1 MSAKDVVKES
11 LDAWN
16 SRNFDRMR
24 DLMHPGYTYTG
35 GDGREQ
41 KGPEAGLA
49 VARMF
54 ANAFPDGRI
63 DVVNI
68 KESGDTVLVEFVGR
82 GTHEGDLMG
91 IAATGRSVSIPVC
104 EVLEVRDGKIYRER
118 EYIDVAHML
127 TQLGVTRIPLAT
139 PA

>member
-54 ANAFPDGRI
+54 ATAFPDGRI

-68 KESGDTVLVEFVGR
+68 KESGDTVLVEFIGR
-82 GTHEGDLMG
+82 GTHKGDMMG
-91 IAATGRSVSIPVC
+91 IAPTGRSVTIPVC
-104 EVLEVRDGKIYRER
+104 DVLEVRDGKIYRER
-118 EYIDVAHML
+118 EYIDMAHVL
-127 TQLGVTRIPLAT
+127 TQLGVTRIPLAA